1 MEERSVWIG
10 SLSAIAT
17 FFLVW
22 IGVSLSYGFLGF
34 ALGWLPAIIVAAL
47 VGIFMTFAWKV
58 VAFLIA
64 ALIAVIV
71 YFGMTAN

>member
-22 IGVSLSYGFLGF
+22 IGVSVSYGFLGF
-34 ALGWLPAIIVAAL
+34 ALGWLPALIVAAL
-47 VGIFMTFAWKV
+47 VGLFMAFAWKL

-64 ALIAVIV
+64 VLIAVIV
-71 YFGMTAN
+71 YFAVTAN